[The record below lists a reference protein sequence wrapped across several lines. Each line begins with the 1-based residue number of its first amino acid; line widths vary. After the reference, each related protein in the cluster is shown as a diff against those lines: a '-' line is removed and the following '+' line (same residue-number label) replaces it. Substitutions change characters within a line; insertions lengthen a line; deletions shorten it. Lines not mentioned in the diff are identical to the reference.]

1 MINGGWG
8 GTVWPEKSR
17 GKGEWPQS
25 GWRSRQA
32 VAQPDR
38 ALEIFLHL
46 KEHGKPLRYFN
57 RAEGGKGML

>member
-1 MINGGWG
+1 M
-8 GTVWPEKSR
+8 WPEKSR

-32 VAQPDR
+32 AAQPDR

-57 RAEGGKGML
+57 RAGGGKGML